1 MEPPANEDFEPL
13 EMNVPAIVHSSQ
25 TYEPQPGNE
34 QPELG
39 VIATMEELEQLPFIP
54 TTTHTSEPPLVCD
67 LVRMEDLQPQTVIM
81 SPDKLALPV
90 LDEVHWQLRPSSEK
104 FICLWR
110 GCKASFKKM
119 VEFRLHVRSHTTE
132 AQRCFWAACQ
142 RLPESR
148 SSLNKHLDSHTKP
161 HTCPQGGCR
170 HRAAKLR
177 DIERHILSHGTPNGA
192 KVYYCPA
199 RDCQYSDGRTSFS
212 RMDNA
217 KRHIR
222 QMHASSNE
230 EVITRTHST

>member
-1 MEPPANEDFEPL
+1 
-13 EMNVPAIVHSSQ
+13 
-25 TYEPQPGNE
+25 
-34 QPELG
+34 
-39 VIATMEELEQLPFIP
+39 
-54 TTTHTSEPPLVCD
+54 
-67 LVRMEDLQPQTVIM
+67 MEDIQAQPVTI
-81 SPDKLALPV
+81 SPDKLTLPV
-90 LDEVHWQLRPSSEK
+90 LDEAHSHLPPSSEK

-119 VEFRLHVRSHTTE
+119 MEFRLHVRSHTTE
-132 AQRCFWAACQ
+132 AQRCLWAACQ

-161 HTCPQGGCR
+161 HICPQEGCR

-222 QMHASSNE
+222 QMHAGSNE